1 MSWPFGPNHELVT
14 LSPLL
19 TAEARIVVQ
28 VKTTVFSL
36 MYLPVSAASVI
47 LGDGTAYHE
56 QDKI

>member
-19 TAEARIVVQ
+19 TTEARIVVQ

-36 MYLPVSAASVI
+36 MHIPVSAASVI
-47 LGDGTAYHE
+47 LGVGTAYHE
-56 QDKI
+56 GDRI